1 MDRLS
6 DGWMDRSTD
15 RQICVCVRAC
25 ILKNISYDM
34 YGDVHYMEMSMTC
47 MRVCGCY
54 VRIRYDIIT
63 CAYDMCVY
71 VYIMTDA

>member
-1 MDRLS
+1 MRVY
-6 DGWMDRSTD
+6 
-15 RQICVCVRAC
+15 VCVYMYVEC
-25 ILKNISYDM
+25 TCMLKNVSYDM

-63 CAYDMCVY
+63 CAYDMCMC

>member
-1 MDRLS
+1 M
-6 DGWMDRSTD
+6 
-15 RQICVCVRAC
+15 
-25 ILKNISYDM
+25 LKKVSYDM

-63 CAYDMCVY
+63 CAYDMCMC